1 MSYTQFVATAKCQVP
16 ADFNLK
22 EYLTSLTDFVAN
34 HIDDLPDDIAN
45 ELCDYEYDDV
55 LNILEKYVRELGSDV
70 LIEMDSEESNGN
82 SIIWDWLCDQF
93 REDVMTGKMMEIHT
107 ASIDSRSGLDSS
119 NGFYTKTGR
128 WIGSDDIL
136 RIAEESGIFDEL
148 N

>member
-1 MSYTQFVATAKCQVP
+1 MSYTQLVATAKCQVP
-16 ADFNLK
+16 ADFNIK

-45 ELCDYEYDDV
+45 ELGDYDYDDV
-55 LNILEKYVRELGSDV
+55 LNIFENYVRELASNV
-70 LIEMDSEESNGN
+70 LIECDTEESNGN

-93 REDVMTGKMMEIHT
+93 REDVMTGKMMEINT
-107 ASIDSRSGLDSS
+107 ATIDSRSGVETS

-128 WIGSDDIL
+128 WIGADDIL

>member
-1 MSYTQFVATAKCQVP
+1 MSYTQFIATAKCQVP
-16 ADFNLK
+16 TDFNLK

-45 ELCDYEYDDV
+45 ELGDYDWEDV
-55 LNILEKYVRELGSDV
+55 LNILENYVRELASNV
-70 LIEMDSEESNGN
+70 LIECDSEESNGN
-82 SIIWDWLCDQF
+82 STIWDWLCDQF
-93 REDVMTGKMMEIHT
+93 REDVMTGKMMEINSAT
-107 ASIDSRSGLDSS
+107 IDSRSGVETS

-128 WIGSDDIL
+128 WIGADDIL